1 MRSSQA
7 KVFPELRKAAGHGAF
22 AGAAINR
29 NLEEMV
35 KQKSFR
41 EDLYYRLIVFP
52 IHIPPLRERR
62 KDIESLAL
70 LFLGKLNKKYGF
82 KKSFSFETL
91 ELLKEYR
98 RPGNM
103 RN

>member
-1 MRSSQA
+1 MRCSQA

-22 AGAAINR
+22 AGAATNR

-70 LFLGKLNKKYGF
+70 LFLGKLNK
-82 KKSFSFETL
+82 SMVS
-91 ELLKEYR
+91 
-98 RPGNM
+98 
-103 RN
+103 RNPFLSRHWNS

>member
-1 MRSSQA
+1 
-7 KVFPELRKAAGHGAF
+7 
-22 AGAAINR
+22 
-29 NLEEMV
+29 MV

-41 EDLYYRLIVFP
+41 EDLYYRLMVFP

-98 RPGNM
+98 RPGKHTGGSE
-103 RN
+103 RKKKGKKGQKSAY